1 MVVKTS
7 SSSLKRL
14 KTLFDL
20 PTKQKRIQELE
31 AKMDEETFWG
41 DKKESAKVIGEL
53 NGLRNTLE
61 TLQALTTQ
69 FKGLEST
76 VDLLKESFDEEMKH
90 MVELEYEEGLEAFEN
105 FEVKV
110 LLSHD
115 YDQHNAIVE
124 LHPGAGGTESQDW
137 ASMLYRMY
145 TRWAEKKGFKVSVLH
160 YLDGEEAGIKSVS
173 FKVEGPMA
181 FGLLKSEKGVH
192 RLVRISPFDSGGRRH
207 TSFAS
212 VDVMPEFNDDIEI
225 NIAPHELEV
234 ETMRASGAGGQH
246 INKTDSAVRMT
257 HLPSGIVVTCQSGRS
272 QIQNREEA
280 LNMIKSKLY
289 QLEIEKQEAK
299 LKDIKGEQRAIEWGS
314 QIRSYVFAPYT
325 LVKDVR
331 TGVEEGNV
339 AKVMDGDIDQFIYA
353 VLKSNVK

>member
-1 MVVKTS
+1 MKTHFDIPAKQQRIAYLE
-7 SSSLKRL
+7 SLMNE
-14 KTLFDL
+14 DG
-20 PTKQKRIQELE
+20 
-31 AKMDEETFWG
+31 FWG
-41 DKKESAKVIGEL
+41 DKKTSEKVISEL
-53 NGLRNTLE
+53 NGLKNTLS
-61 TLQALTTQ
+61 TLTTLLNQ
-69 FKGLEST
+69 FQGIDST
-76 VDLLKESFDEEMKH
+76 VDLLKESFDQEMKA
-90 MVELEYEEGLEAFEN
+90 LLEAEYTEAVQAFEE

-145 TRWAEKKGFKVSVLH
+145 TRWAEKKGLKVSVLH

-173 FKVEGPMA
+173 FKVEGPLA
-181 FGLLKSEKGVH
+181 FGLLKNEKGVH

-212 VDVMPEFNDDIEI
+212 VDVMPEFNDEIEI

-246 INKTDSAVRMT
+246 VNKTDSAVRMT
-257 HLPSGIVVTCQSGRS
+257 HKPTGIVVTCQIGRS
-272 QIQNREEA
+272 QIQNREVA

-289 QLEIEKQEAK
+289 QLEIAKQEAK
-299 LKDIKGEQRAIEWGS
+299 LAQLKGEQRANEWGS

-339 AKVMDGDIDQFIYA
+339 AKVMDGGIDQFIYA
-353 VLKSNVK
+353 ALKSNMQ

>member
-1 MVVKTS
+1 M
-7 SSSLKRL
+7 
-14 KTLFDL
+14 KTLFDI
-20 PTKQKRIQELE
+20 PTKQQRIEALE
-31 AKMDEETFWG
+31 AIMNDDGFWG

-53 NGLRNTLE
+53 NGLKNTLE
-61 TLQALTTQ
+61 TLAALLIQ
-69 FKGLEST
+69 FQGLEET
-76 VDLLKESFDEEMKH
+76 VDLLKESFDQEMKD
-90 MVELEYEEGLEAFEN
+90 MVEMEYEEAKKAFET

-173 FKVEGPMA
+173 FKVEGPLA
-181 FGLLKSEKGVH
+181 FGLLKNEKGVH
-192 RLVRISPFDSGGRRH
+192 RLVRISPFDAGGRRH

-212 VDVMPEFNDDIEI
+212 VDVMPEFNEDIEI

-257 HLPSGIVVTCQSGRS
+257 HKPTGIVVTCQSGRS
-272 QIQNREEA
+272 QIQNREVA

-299 LKDIKGEQRAIEWGS
+299 LAQLKGEQRAIEWGS

-339 AKVMDGDIDQFIYA
+339 GKVMDGDIDQFIYA
-353 VLKSNVK
+353 VLKSNVQ

>member
-1 MVVKTS
+1 MNE
-7 SSSLKRL
+7 
-14 KTLFDL
+14 DG
-20 PTKQKRIQELE
+20 
-31 AKMDEETFWG
+31 FWG
-41 DKKESAKVIGEL
+41 DKKTSEKVISEL
-53 NGLRNTLE
+53 NGLKNTLS
-61 TLQALTTQ
+61 TLTTLLNQ
-69 FKGLEST
+69 FQGIDST
-76 VDLLKESFDEEMKH
+76 VDLLKESFDQEMKA
-90 MVELEYEEGLEAFEN
+90 LLEAEYTEAVQAFEE

-145 TRWAEKKGFKVSVLH
+145 TRWAEKKGLKVSVLH

-173 FKVEGPMA
+173 FKVEGPLA
-181 FGLLKSEKGVH
+181 FGLLKNEKGVH
-192 RLVRISPFDSGGRRH
+192 RLVRISPFDSNGRRH

-212 VDVMPEFNDDIEI
+212 VDVMPEFNDEIEI

-246 INKTDSAVRMT
+246 VNKTDSAVRMT
-257 HLPSGIVVTCQSGRS
+257 HKPTGIVVTCQIGRS
-272 QIQNREEA
+272 QIQNREVA

-289 QLEIEKQEAK
+289 QLEIAKQEAK
-299 LKDIKGEQRAIEWGS
+299 LAQLKGEQRANEWGS

-339 AKVMDGDIDQFIYA
+339 AKVMDGGIDQFIYA
-353 VLKSNVK
+353 ALKSNMQ

>member
-1 MVVKTS
+1 MVVKIS
-7 SSSLKRL
+7 SSSYKRL
-14 KTLFDL
+14 KTLFDVSG
-20 PTKQKRIQELE
+20 KQKRISELE
-31 AKMDEETFWG
+31 ALMQEDGFWG

-53 NGLRNTLE
+53 NTLKNTLD
-61 TLQALTTQ
+61 TLFSLKKQ
-69 FKGLEST
+69 FKGLDGA
-76 VDLLKESFDEEMKH
+76 VDLLKESFDQEMKD
-90 MVELEYEEGLEAFEN
+90 MVEIEYDEAMEAFET

-145 TRWAEKKGFKVSVLH
+145 TRWAERKGFKVSVLH
-160 YLDGEEAGIKSVS
+160 YLDGEEAGLKSVS

-192 RLVRISPFDSGGRRH
+192 RLVRISPFDAGGRRH

-212 VDVMPEFNDDIEI
+212 VDVMPEFNDNIEI
-225 NIAPHELEV
+225 VIGPQDIEV

-257 HLPSGIVVTCQSGRS
+257 HKPSGIVVTCQSGRS

-289 QLEIEKQEAK
+289 QLEIERQEAK
-299 LKDIKGEQRAIEWGS
+299 LADIKGEQRANEWGS

-339 AKVMDGDIDQFIYA
+339 GKVMDGDIDQFIYA